1 MMLIWPEKKQDIP
14 AIRRLNEIAFG
25 QKGEAN
31 LVDALRE
38 HGAIT
43 LSLVAL
49 EDERIVGH
57 ILFSPVTIEQEGA
70 GIKAVGL
77 GPMAILP
84 EHQNIGIGSRLVRYG
99 IDELKKLGVDLI
111 VVVGH
116 PAFYPR
122 FGFVP
127 AGRYSLRCEF
137 DGVADNA
144 FMIFFINETVAGT
157 TRGIVHYR
165 PEFSECV

>member
-1 MMLIWPEKKQDIP
+1 MLISPEKKQDIP

-25 QKGEAN
+25 QKGEAD
-31 LVDALRE
+31 LVDALRD

-57 ILFSPVTIEQEGA
+57 ILFSPVTIEQEGSEV
-70 GIKAVGL
+70 KAVGL
-77 GPMAILP
+77 GPMAVLP
-84 EHQNIGIGSRLVRYG
+84 EHQNSGIGSGLVRYG
-99 IDELKKLGVDLI
+99 IDELKKQGVDLV

-127 AGRYSLRCEF
+127 ASRYSLQCEYDVPDDVF
-137 DGVADNA
+137 MARIINDTAAD
-144 FMIFFINETVAGT
+144 TL
-157 TRGIVHYR
+157 RGMVHYR
-165 PEFSECV
+165 EEFSQCV